1 MPLVGRERERDDVR
15 RLLKNID
22 LRLLTLSGTGGSGKT
37 RLALE
42 VVRDIADEYPGGVC
56 FLSLASLADASAV
69 ATALTQMVGLRQI
82 GSKPLSD
89 ALREHL
95 KASIAEPTLVVL
107 DNFEHVLAA
116 APLVV
121 DLIEGSPLVTV
132 LVTSREI
139 LRVYGEREYPVPP
152 LPVPAPSRSF
162 GEALQNPAVALF
174 TQRAEAAFRE
184 FRLTESNADAVADIC
199 RRLDGLPLAL
209 ELAAARSK
217 IFPPEA
223 MLARL
228 ASRLE
233 FLTCGPRDLPAR
245 QQTLRHTIDW
255 SFELLTDAEQRLLR
269 RLAVFAGGC
278 TLEGAEAVC
287 NTGRDLDVV
296 TGIGSL
302 VDKSLLHHAGQIG
315 DEARFTMLETIREY
329 GLERLRLSGEEIQT
343 RRAHAAYCMVLAEE
357 GNPRLTAA
365 QRVEWL
371 ARCDVEMD
379 NFRAALDWLTDT
391 GNAAWGLRLG
401 LALYTYWE
409 RREYLAEGR
418 ERLQAI
424 MGTVEAGARTREWA
438 RAASYVAS
446 LMFVQGGAIDPD
458 VLHGE
463 ALEVFRALGD
473 TRGVASELNSLG
485 VHRQFIGD
493 HAAARAFYEEALAL
507 CRDIGEPS
515 EIAAAL
521 SNLAGALSIEG
532 HGAEARALLD
542 EARAIFISVG
552 DDVGVAWCVSACGD
566 VFRRE
571 GNAEA
576 ARGLYTDALERFA
589 RAEDLW
595 GIARASA
602 DLAYAV
608 CDAGDHAG
616 ARRLLS
622 TALTNFVQ
630 LDHKRGIAR
639 ILEGFAYLAQ
649 SERDFA
655 RALRLAGAAAAFR
668 DASDTVARPIEQ
680 ETVDRAI
687 APAWQSCARD
697 VAQQLFTAGRR
708 MRLQHALEYALD
720 QTEGVTPRS

>member
-1 MPLVGRERERDDVR
+1 M
-15 RLLKNID
+15 
-22 LRLLTLSGTGGSGKT
+22 T
-37 RLALE
+37 
-42 VVRDIADEYPGGVC
+42 
-56 FLSLASLADASAV
+56 
-69 ATALTQMVGLRQI
+69 
-82 GSKPLSD
+82 D

-233 FLTCGPRDLPAR
+233 FPDLRAADLPAR

-255 SFELLTDAEQRLLR
+255 SFELLTARSSGCSG
-269 RLAVFAGGC
+269 VSPCSPAGARSKAPKRYA
-278 TLEGAEAVC
+278 TPVA
-287 NTGRDLDVV
+287 TSIVV

-391 GNAAWGLRLG
+391 GNAEWGLRLG

-424 MGTVEAGARTREWA
+424 MGTVSGGPAPGSGLGPLVRCF
-438 RAASYVAS
+438 AAV
-446 LMFVQGGAIDPD
+446 
-458 VLHGE
+458 
-463 ALEVFRALGD
+463 R
-473 TRGVASELNSLG
+473 
-485 VHRQFIGD
+485 
-493 HAAARAFYEEALAL
+493 
-507 CRDIGEPS
+507 
-515 EIAAAL
+515 
-521 SNLAGALSIEG
+521 
-532 HGAEARALLD
+532 
-542 EARAIFISVG
+542 
-552 DDVGVAWCVSACGD
+552 
-566 VFRRE
+566 
-571 GNAEA
+571 
-576 ARGLYTDALERFA
+576 A
-589 RAEDLW
+589 RAEPSTRTCCT
-595 GIARASA
+595 ARPWRCSA
-602 DLAYAV
+602 
-608 CDAGDHAG
+608 
-616 ARRLLS
+616 
-622 TALTNFVQ
+622 
-630 LDHKRGIAR
+630 
-639 ILEGFAYLAQ
+639 
-649 SERDFA
+649 
-655 RALRLAGAAAAFR
+655 RLATRGA
-668 DASDTVARPIEQ
+668 
-680 ETVDRAI
+680 
-687 APAWQSCARD
+687 W
-697 VAQQLFTAGRR
+697 
-708 MRLQHALEYALD
+708 
-720 QTEGVTPRS
+720 PRS